1 MILTLKQ
8 LSDSQRSSDAP
19 AIALSQASSQDLLQQ
34 LELWVT
40 RGWLRAWI
48 VQWPRSSWSRT
59 PKRRQ
64 VSCWRLR

>member
-19 AIALSQASSQDLLQQ
+19 AIALSQASGQDLLQQ
-34 LELWVT
+34 LELWVV
-40 RGWLRAWI
+40 RGWLRALD
-48 VQWPRSSWSRT
+48 RSLAAFVLEQDR
-59 PKRRQ
+59 KRRQ